1 MTESDFG
8 LLCSL
13 VNLALLAIAGVMLAR
28 LCSQARQLAR
38 STERLKDL
46 ADRMSST
53 DRQTARQVVRLAQE
67 ISTDIGKLRRLGPVA
82 RDRHIGAV
90 R

>member
-1 MTESDFG
+1 
-8 LLCSL
+8 
-13 VNLALLAIAGVMLAR
+13 
-28 LCSQARQLAR
+28 
-38 STERLKDL
+38 
-46 ADRMSST
+46 MSST